1 MTESAG
7 EYEFKALGARLSNW
21 GRWGADDQLGTV
33 NFITPASR
41 VAAAALIKT
50 GEMFDLGMPFDA
62 NGPQA
67 GGLRFNPIHR
77 MSRLLTDAASPDGMM
92 VADDIVIM
100 PLQCAT
106 QWDSLAHV
114 GYDGFAYN
122 GVPAAAITADRGAT
136 RNSFSHVAPRLVS
149 RGVLLDIAA
158 LKGVERLDF
167 SQEITAADL
176 DAAEARQGVRAGSGD
191 ILLFRTGW
199 YQQFLAGDSANYLS
213 RRSPGLGI
221 SACEW
226 LHDREIA
233 AVAGDNFAVE
243 VMPATEPGVGLPLH
257 MVLIRDL
264 GMTLGEMFNLEEL
277 AASCAADGV
286 YEFLFSGIGIK
297 ITGSVGSP
305 VTPMAIK

>member
-1 MTESAG
+1 MTGPEQ
-7 EYEFKALGARLSNW
+7 EFEFKALGAALSNW

-33 NFITPASR
+33 NFITPAKR
-41 VAAAALIKT
+41 VAAAALIRT

-67 GGLRFNPIHR
+67 GGSRFNPIHK
-77 MSRLLTDAASPDGMM
+77 MTKLLTDSSYPDGMM
-92 VADDIVIM
+92 VADDIIIM

-122 GVPAAAITADRGAT
+122 GVPASAITASDGAT
-136 RNSFSHVAPRLVS
+136 RNSFSQVAPKLIS

-158 LKGVERLDF
+158 LKGVDHLDF

-176 DAAEARQGVRAGSGD
+176 DAAEERQGVRAGSGD

-199 YQQFLAGDSANYLS
+199 YQHFAAGDSANYLS

-221 SACEW
+221 SACQW
-226 LHDREIA
+226 LRDREIA
-233 AVAGDNFAVE
+233 VVAGDNFAVE
-243 VMPATEPGVGLPLH
+243 VMPATESGASLPLH

-277 AASCAADGV
+277 AASCADDGV
-286 YEFLFSGIGIK
+286 YEFMFSGIGIK
-297 ITGSVGSP
+297 VTGSVGSP
-305 VTPMAIK
+305 VTPIAIK